1 MRTSLLISS
10 YVIASAIS
18 DGKITFSALEF
29 FIFMAVFLLMDLAE
43 LILKIMQ
50 RKNSQ

>member
-18 DGKITFSALEF
+18 GGKITFNVTEF
-29 FIFMAVFLLMDLAE
+29 FIFMAIFLIMDSTD
-43 LILKIMQ
+43 LILKI
-50 RKNSQ
+50 RKGKSD